1 MVSPKPFPSLS
12 SKQQDDLVYNLHH
25 WSLGNG
31 LVMFPPNFKSYQ
43 PVNAPVTLFPTPFPK
58 NSFNDA
64 LRVQPLFNEIYSNI
78 SSLKNEEWL
87 LNIISELSNFDR
99 DFTGRLLDCYL
110 KAKSIGITQPL
121 SLGLFRSDYM
131 LNSSDNQIKQIEF
144 NTVSV
149 SFCGLSSKV
158 GELHSYLNKIDA
170 YGSPD
175 YYTEDELPIS
185 DSINEISNGLADG
198 NYYYNKFETP
208 EAETVV
214 LFIIQEKERN
224 AFDQRHLEY
233 SLLKNH
239 NVKSYRLQM
248 DQIPALTKTDPITKK
263 IYYLPTN
270 KEISVIYYRAGYAP
284 SDFKSDLE
292 WNVRTDL
299 EVTKAIKCPTLLTQL
314 SGCKKIQQVLTEK
327 IVLSKF
333 LNSNEKKEYN
343 NDDNDDDV
351 NRVSKTFVNIYPMD
365 ESSNGL
371 IARKLIEKNPNNF
384 VLKPQREGGGNN
396 IYKENIP
403 GFLSTLKAEEF
414 GSYILME
421 LINPPTYENKIIRK
435 DEIYSE
441 SIVSELGVF
450 GTAVWNSET
459 DEILTNKV
467 AGYLLRSKF
476 STSDEGGVAAGF
488 GCIDSI
494 YLY

>member
-1 MVSPKPFPSLS
+1 MALPKSFPSLT
-12 SKQQDDLVYNLHH
+12 SKQQDDLIYNLQH

-43 PVNAPVTLFPTPFPK
+43 PVNAPVTLFPTPFPRD
-58 NSFNDA
+58 SFNDA
-64 LRVQPLFNEIYSNI
+64 LAVQPSFNEIYSNI
-78 SSLKNEEWL
+78 SSLENEKWL
-87 LNIISELSNFDR
+87 LDIISELSSFDK

-110 KAKSIGITQPL
+110 KAKKIGITQPL

-131 LNSSDNQIKQIEF
+131 LNSTDNQIKQIEF

-158 GELHSYLNKIDA
+158 GQLHSYLNNIDA
-170 YGSPD
+170 YGFSD
-175 YYTEDELPIS
+175 YYLENELPIS
-185 DSINEISNGLADG
+185 DSINEIADGLADG
-198 NYYYNKFETP
+198 NYYYNKRELP
-208 EAETVV
+208 EAETAV
-214 LFIIQEKERN
+214 LFIIQENERN

-239 NVKSYRLQM
+239 RVKSYRLQM
-248 DQIPALTKTDPITKK
+248 DQIPTLTKTDPETKR

-284 SDFKSDLE
+284 SDFKTDLE

-299 EVTKAIKCPTLLTQL
+299 ETTKAIKCPTLLTQL
-314 SGCKKIQQVLTEK
+314 SGCKKIQQILTDK
-327 IVLSKF
+327 SVLSKF
-333 LNSNEKKEYN
+333 LK
-343 NDDNDDDV
+343 NDAKINQIL
-351 NRVSKTFVNIYPMD
+351 KTFANIYPMD
-365 ESSNGL
+365 DSSNGL
-371 IARKLIEKNPNNF
+371 LAKKLIEEDASNF

-396 IYKENIP
+396 IYKEDIP
-403 GFLSTLKAEEF
+403 KFLSTLNKEEF

-421 LINPPTYENKIIRK
+421 LVKPATYNNKVIRQ

-450 GTAVWNSET
+450 GTTLWNSET
-459 DEILTNKV
+459 SEILTNKV
-467 AGYLLRSKF
+467 AGHLLRSKF

-488 GCIDSI
+488 GCIDSL